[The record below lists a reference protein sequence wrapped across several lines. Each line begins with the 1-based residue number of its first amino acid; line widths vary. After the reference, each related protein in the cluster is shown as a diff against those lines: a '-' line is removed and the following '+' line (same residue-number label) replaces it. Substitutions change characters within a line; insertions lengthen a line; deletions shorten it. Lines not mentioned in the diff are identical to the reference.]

1 MADAPKILVIEG
13 DEALAEDLIAR
24 LEHKGFKPQLAKNR
38 NQASALLRC
47 LRFDA
52 VLSDVRLPDGDGEK
66 MFQDALP
73 FLRST
78 PIIFTSAA
86 GDVDQ
91 AVRLVKAGAA
101 DYLQKPYD
109 VPMLVERLQG
119 MVAQRPVPTRASWP
133 EPTMASPAMRDL
145 GILSE
150 RLAATNISAL
160 VTGESGSGKEVLV
173 RHLHRQS
180 SRAAEPFILVAC
192 AGLACADGERLL
204 FGELS
209 RSPHDNGYQLRTGAL
224 EEAGRG
230 TLFLDEVHEMPPL
243 LQSRLVQVIDDRQLR
258 RLGDV
263 NSVPFEARILAT
275 SDLSSSDLR
284 GRLRPDL
291 FHRLAVVELAVPPL
305 RDRLADIEPLV
316 ESLLRDLAND
326 PGIAV
331 RPVDAAA
338 LSAMRAYEWPG
349 NVRELRNRLVRAVSL
364 GKSSKIGIADLFP
377 DIRASDTLKSP
388 RATLE
393 EARSHAERQRIVEA
407 LATHNGRITDTAR
420 SLGISRVTLW
430 GKMKRLGLSNCA

>member
-1 MADAPKILVIEG
+1 
-13 DEALAEDLIAR
+13 
-24 LEHKGFKPQLAKNR
+24 
-38 NQASALLRC
+38 
-47 LRFDA
+47 
-52 VLSDVRLPDGDGEK
+52 
-66 MFQDALP
+66 
-73 FLRST
+73 
-78 PIIFTSAA
+78 
-86 GDVDQ
+86 
-91 AVRLVKAGAA
+91 
-101 DYLQKPYD
+101 
-109 VPMLVERLQG
+109 
-119 MVAQRPVPTRASWP
+119 
-133 EPTMASPAMRDL
+133 MASPAMRDL

-209 RSPHDNGYQLRTGAL
+209 RSPNDNGYELRTGAL

-316 ESLLRDLAND
+316 ESLL
-326 PGIAV
+326 G
-331 RPVDAAA
+331 
-338 LSAMRAYEWPG
+338 
-349 NVRELRNRLVRAVSL
+349 
-364 GKSSKIGIADLFP
+364 
-377 DIRASDTLKSP
+377 
-388 RATLE
+388 
-393 EARSHAERQRIVEA
+393 
-407 LATHNGRITDTAR
+407 
-420 SLGISRVTLW
+420 
-430 GKMKRLGLSNCA
+430 

>member
-1 MADAPKILVIEG
+1 
-13 DEALAEDLIAR
+13 
-24 LEHKGFKPQLAKNR
+24 
-38 NQASALLRC
+38 
-47 LRFDA
+47 
-52 VLSDVRLPDGDGEK
+52 
-66 MFQDALP
+66 
-73 FLRST
+73 
-78 PIIFTSAA
+78 
-86 GDVDQ
+86 
-91 AVRLVKAGAA
+91 
-101 DYLQKPYD
+101 
-109 VPMLVERLQG
+109 
-119 MVAQRPVPTRASWP
+119 
-133 EPTMASPAMRDL
+133 
-145 GILSE
+145 
-150 RLAATNISAL
+150 
-160 VTGESGSGKEVLV
+160 
-173 RHLHRQS
+173 
-180 SRAAEPFILVAC
+180 
-192 AGLACADGERLL
+192 
-204 FGELS
+204 
-209 RSPHDNGYQLRTGAL
+209 
-224 EEAGRG
+224 
-230 TLFLDEVHEMPPL
+230 MPPA

>member
-13 DEALAEDLIAR
+13 DEALAEDLMAR

-38 NQASALLRC
+38 SQASVLLRS

-78 PIIFTSAA
+78 PIIFTAAA
-86 GDVDQ
+86 GDVNQ

-109 VPMLVERLQG
+109 VPTLVERLQG
-119 MVAQRPVPTRASWP
+119 MVARRQVFTRASWP
-133 EPTMASPAMRDL
+133 EPTMVSPAMRDL
-145 GILSE
+145 GVLSE

-160 VTGESGSGKEVLV
+160 VTGESGSGKEVVV
-173 RHLHRQS
+173 RHLHRHS

-192 AGLACADGERLL
+192 AGLACVDGERLL
-204 FGELS
+204 FGELL
-209 RSPHDNGYQLRTGAL
+209 RSSDDNRYELRTGAL
-224 EEAGRG
+224 DEARCG
-230 TLFLDEVHEMPPL
+230 TLFLDEIHEMPPAI
-243 LQSRLVQVIDDRQLR
+243 QSRLVQVIDDRMFR

-263 NSVPFEARILAT
+263 TSMPFEARILAA
-275 SDLSSSDLR
+275 SDLR
-284 GRLRPDL
+284 SADLRERLRPDL
-291 FHRLAVVELAVPPL
+291 FHRLAVVEIAVPPL
-305 RDRLADIEPLV
+305 RDRSADIEPLV
-316 ESLLRDLAND
+316 ESLLRDLASD
-326 PGIAV
+326 PGMSV

-338 LSAMRAYEWPG
+338 MSAMRAYDWPG
-349 NVRELRNRLVRAVSL
+349 NVRELRNRLVRAVSF
-364 GKSSKIGIADLFP
+364 GMSSKIGIADLFP
-377 DIRASDTLKSP
+377 DIRASDTLRSP

-393 EARSHAERQRIVEA
+393 ETRSNAERQRIVEA
-407 LATHNGRITDTAR
+407 LATHNGRIADTAR

-430 GKMKRLGLSNCA
+430 GKMKRFGLSDCA

>member
-1 MADAPKILVIEG
+1 MADSPKILVIEG

-38 NQASALLRC
+38 SQASALLRC

-109 VPMLVERLQG
+109 IPTLIERLQG
-119 MVAQRPVPTRASWP
+119 MVTQRPLPTRTSWP
-133 EPTMASPAMRDL
+133 EPTVVSPAMRDL

-204 FGELS
+204 FGELF
-209 RSPHDNGYQLRTGAL
+209 RSSNDNRYELRTGAL
-224 EEAGRG
+224 EEAGCG
-230 TLFLDEVHEMPPL
+230 TLFLDEVHEMPPA
-243 LQSRLVQVIDDRQLR
+243 LQSRLVQVIDDRR
-258 RLGDV
+258 FR
-263 NSVPFEARILAT
+263 
-275 SDLSSSDLR
+275 
-284 GRLRPDL
+284 
-291 FHRLAVVELAVPPL
+291 
-305 RDRLADIEPLV
+305 
-316 ESLLRDLAND
+316 
-326 PGIAV
+326 
-331 RPVDAAA
+331 
-338 LSAMRAYEWPG
+338 
-349 NVRELRNRLVRAVSL
+349 
-364 GKSSKIGIADLFP
+364 
-377 DIRASDTLKSP
+377 
-388 RATLE
+388 
-393 EARSHAERQRIVEA
+393 
-407 LATHNGRITDTAR
+407 
-420 SLGISRVTLW
+420 RVTSLRCHSRQEFW
-430 GKMKRLGLSNCA
+430 PRRISAAPSFANGCAPTCFIASPWSNSRSRRCGIGRPTLSHWSNLCCGIWRTIPG